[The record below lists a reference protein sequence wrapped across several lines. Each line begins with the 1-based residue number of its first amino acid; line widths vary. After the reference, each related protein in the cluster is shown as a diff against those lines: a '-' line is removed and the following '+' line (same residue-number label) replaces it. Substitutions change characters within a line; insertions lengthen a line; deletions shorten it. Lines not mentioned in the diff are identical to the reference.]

1 MSVTAIDALLKR
13 RTVRNYLPDPIPK
26 EQLEKIM
33 EAAKASP
40 TAGNFQGHDYIF
52 VKNKEKLDELE
63 KALLEDLPLEMKQHV
78 EERRIKH
85 GVKNSLTCDA
95 PCLVLI
101 VKNER
106 SSEDWCQIDAGIAS
120 MSIMIAAQN
129 FNLGSMCIGAIAHKT
144 SSEKCEKVFGLKKG
158 SLLLGVAI
166 GKPSPNVTFPPKE
179 IVTKISVIE

>member
-52 VKNKEKLDELE
+52 VTNKEKLDELE

-85 GVKNSLTCDA
+85 GVKNSITCDA

-120 MSIMIAAQN
+120 MSIMIAAKISILVQCVSGLLPIKPVVKN
-129 FNLGSMCIGAIAHKT
+129 VKKFLD
-144 SSEKCEKVFGLKKG
+144 LKK
-158 SLLLGVAI
+158 VH
-166 GKPSPNVTFPPKE
+166 FY
-179 IVTKISVIE
+179 